1 MFYDYAFFKS
11 LFNPSSLT
19 TALAKEAEI
28 RGYKRRVAFVAFFT
42 LLIFALQNVWGMGT
56 AGLSHLFATNE
67 TNTYFVARV
76 ISFVVSIVWAILF
89 FIFHYYLIA
98 FILAVFNELPKSW
111 VRKVQ
116 LFVVSIFMLEKAI
129 LLAVFY
135 GVGFT
140 TNLNFFSLAPL
151 VAKIT
156 TEPFVLFTLN
166 QLSLFSLFAIIV
178 QYQFLKRWMEQ
189 SAHKSLLIKIITIHV
204 VLAVIIGLLSS
215 IPLQQW
221 IVRGLV

>member
-28 RGYKRRVAFVAFFT
+28 RGYKRRVAFVVFFT

-98 FILAVFNELPKSW
+98 FILAVFNELPKFW

>member
-28 RGYKRRVAFVAFFT
+28 RGYKRRVAFVVFFT

-98 FILAVFNELPKSW
+98 FILAVFNKLPKSW

>member
-19 TALAKEAEI
+19 TALAREAEI
-28 RGYKRRVAFVAFFT
+28 RGYKRRVAFVVFFT
-42 LLIFALQNVWGMGT
+42 LLIFALQNIWGMGT

-67 TNTYFVARV
+67 ANTYFVARM
-76 ISFVVSIVWAILF
+76 ISFAITIVWAILF
-89 FIFHYYLIA
+89 FVFHYYLIA
-98 FILAVFNELPKSW
+98 FVLATFNELPKQW

-116 LFVVSIFMLEKAI
+116 LFVVAIFMTEKAI

-135 GVGFT
+135 SVGFT

-151 VAKIT
+151 VAKVT
-156 TEPFVLFTLN
+156 SEPIILFTLN
-166 QLSLFSLFAIIV
+166 QLSVFSVLAIIV
-178 QYQFLKRWMEQ
+178 QYKFLKRWMEQ
-189 SAHKSLLIKIITIHV
+189 SAHKGLLAKIIAIHI
-204 VLAVIIGLLSS
+204 VLAIIIGLMSS
-215 IPLQQW
+215 MPLQQW

>member
-28 RGYKRRVAFVAFFT
+28 RGYKRRVAFVVFFT

>member
-28 RGYKRRVAFVAFFT
+28 RGYKRRVAFVVFFT
-42 LLIFALQNVWGMGT
+42 LVIFALQNVWGMGT

-67 TNTYFVARV
+67 TSTYFVARV
-76 ISFVVSIVWAILF
+76 ISFAVSIVWAILF
-89 FIFHYYLIA
+89 FVFHYYLIA

-156 TEPFVLFTLN
+156 NEPFVLFTLN

>member
-28 RGYKRRVAFVAFFT
+28 RGYKRRVAFVVFFT
-42 LLIFALQNVWGMGT
+42 LLIFALQNVWGIGT

>member
-1 MFYDYAFFKS
+1 
-11 LFNPSSLT
+11 
-19 TALAKEAEI
+19 
-28 RGYKRRVAFVAFFT
+28 
-42 LLIFALQNVWGMGT
+42 
-56 AGLSHLFATNE
+56 
-67 TNTYFVARV
+67 
-76 ISFVVSIVWAILF
+76 
-89 FIFHYYLIA
+89 
-98 FILAVFNELPKSW
+98 
-111 VRKVQ
+111 
-116 LFVVSIFMLEKAI
+116 MLEKAI

-156 TEPFVLFTLN
+156 NEPFVLFTLN

>member
-28 RGYKRRVAFVAFFT
+28 REYKRRVAFVVFFT

>member
-19 TALAKEAEI
+19 TTLVKEAEI
-28 RGYKRRVAFVAFFT
+28 RGYKRCVAFVVFFT

>member
-28 RGYKRRVAFVAFFT
+28 RGYKRRVAFVVFFT
-42 LLIFALQNVWGMGT
+42 LVIFALQNVWGMGT
-56 AGLSHLFATNE
+56 AGLSYLFATNE
-67 TNTYFVARV
+67 TSTYFVARV

-89 FIFHYYLIA
+89 FVFHYYLIA
-98 FILAVFNELPKSW
+98 FILAVFNEIPKPW

-166 QLSLFSLFAIIV
+166 QLSLFSLLAIIV

-204 VLAVIIGLLSS
+204 VLAIMIGLLSS
-215 IPLQQW
+215 MPLQQW
-221 IVRGLV
+221 IIRGLV

>member
-19 TALAKEAEI
+19 TTLVKEAEI
-28 RGYKRRVAFVAFFT
+28 RGYKRCVAFVVFFT
-42 LLIFALQNVWGMGT
+42 LVIFALQNVWGMGT

>member
-28 RGYKRRVAFVAFFT
+28 RGYKRRVAFVVFFT

-76 ISFVVSIVWAILF
+76 ISFGVSIVWAILF